1 MSRLRMNISMS
12 LDGYSAG
19 PDPSLD
25 DPLGKGGE
33 QLHEW
38 ALGLAAWREP
48 HGLEG
53 GEVNE
58 STQVMEA
65 MQANVGATIMGR
77 NMFGGQGRWEDQPWD
92 GWWGEDPP
100 FHHPVFVLTHH
111 PREPLEMQGGTTF
124 SFVTDGIES
133 ALRQAQDAA
142 GDQDVAIGG
151 GAYTGQQY
159 LNAGLLD
166 QLQIAVVPLILGG
179 GTRLLADIDP
189 GVKLQLAGVVEAPGV
204 THLTYTT
211 R

>member
-1 MSRLRMNISMS
+1 
-12 LDGYSAG
+12 
-19 PDPSLD
+19 
-25 DPLGKGGE
+25 
-33 QLHEW
+33 
-38 ALGLAAWREP
+38 
-48 HGLEG
+48 
-53 GEVNE
+53 
-58 STQVMEA
+58 
-65 MQANVGATIMGR
+65 
-77 NMFGGQGRWEDQPWD
+77 
-92 GWWGEDPP
+92 
-100 FHHPVFVLTHH
+100 
-111 PREPLEMQGGTTF
+111 MQGGTTF